1 MIRSAKAR
9 KKQSQDRWSLFGIV
23 VLLTLF
29 VGSYV
34 FYQDVTD
41 PLDDRNCSIKN
52 GPEAVTALVFDK
64 SQAYSPEQI
73 TDIKASFNYWLQGE
87 DPSSKKR
94 PIVLDFFRIGAL
106 LQLYVTDQGD
116 LDQAKSLLPLVELC
130 VPKDFRDAN
139 KWIENPDFLGKK
151 YKHFITTFRSEIEH
165 LLNVADGTSPIME
178 TFVRI
183 SNSESFL
190 AHQGVPHN
198 LFVVSDML
206 QNSDNYSHYSQSQ
219 GTDWAIFEKKMAE
232 SVYLRTRLK
241 DVRWQVFFAKR
252 DDLREKKLQTTRLT
266 QFWESFF
273 NNAEAKARPWI
284 LIDG

>member
-41 PLDDRNCSIKN
+41 PLDGRNCSIKN
-52 GPEAVTALVFDK
+52 GPTAITAIVFDK

-73 TDIKASFNYWLQGE
+73 TDIKASFKSWLKGVE
-87 DPSSKKR
+87 PSSKKR
-94 PIVLDFFRIGAL
+94 PIDLELFSVGTL

-116 LDQAKSLLPLVELC
+116 LDQAKGLPPLVEMC
-130 VPKDFRDAN
+130 IPKDSQKAN
-139 KWIENPDFLGKK
+139 EWIENEEFMKEIYDR
-151 YKHFITTFRSEIEH
+151 FITAFNSQIE
-165 LLNVADGTSPIME
+165 LLLKVADGTSPIME

-190 AHQGVPHN
+190 AHQGVPRN

-206 QNSDNYSHYSQSQ
+206 QNSDNYSHYKENQ
-219 GTDWAIFEKKMAE
+219 GTDWTIFEKKMAATI
-232 SVYLRTRLK
+232 YLRPRLN

-252 DDLREKKLQTTRLT
+252 DDPREKKLQSTRLSK
-266 QFWESFF
+266 FWESFF
-273 NNAEAKARPWI
+273 NNAGAKARPWI